1 MNARR
6 PFGNAPSIERVTE
19 ACSWNSMDRA
29 NGVQADESPQVYGTH
44 LHNPSQ
50 LGLAAGGEGHS
61 HLLCARAAQGVA
73 AGCLRISPPEVLAA
87 HAGGSARNVIGE
99 LLGMSAGLA
108 VAGPLRGGELYDK
121 APLGLPNG
129 KQRFHLGTTTP
140 LRDPGTD
147 PSVPRSQ
154 GRPI

>member
-87 HAGGSARNVIGE
+87 HAGGSVRNADRGTSRH
-99 LLGMSAGLA
+99 GRRPAA
-108 VAGPLRGGELYDK
+108 VAGPIRGGELYD
-121 APLGLPNG
+121 
-129 KQRFHLGTTTP
+129 
-140 LRDPGTD
+140 
-147 PSVPRSQ
+147 
-154 GRPI
+154 RPP